1 MRQSMTLE
9 GIKVLDLSRV
19 LAGPYCTMLLAD
31 LGAEVV
37 KVEMPGGGDDARAF
51 GPFMGTE
58 SAYFMSINRNKQSI
72 TLNLKLP
79 ESQEIFRQIVTQY
92 DILVENFRPGTMD
105 TLGLGYE
112 QLRQINPR
120 LIYAAISGFGHSGPY
135 MHKPAYDIVV
145 QGMGGIMS
153 ITGSPDGPPTRVGAS
168 IGDINA
174 ALFATI
180 GILAALS
187 HRHVTGQGQMVD
199 VAMLDA
205 QVAILENAITRYE
218 VSGVVPRRIG
228 NRHPS
233 IAPFTSIQAADE
245 PLVIAIGN
253 DSLWAQF
260 CRLVGRHE
268 LIVDARFNTN
278 AGRCQ
283 NWAAL
288 EPVLQE
294 IFALHTA
301 VEWLALL
308 DGAGIPSGPINTIDK
323 VLLDPQV
330 AAREMIEEVDHPVAG
345 KLKMAACPIKLSG
358 TPVGKVRLPSPLLG
372 QHTAEILT
380 RHLGLSEHEIK
391 QLKDAGAI

>member
-1 MRQSMTLE
+1 MCAMTLE

-31 LGAEVV
+31 LGAEVI
-37 KVEMPGGGDDARAF
+37 KVEMPDVGDDARAF
-51 GPFMGTE
+51 GPFLGTE

-79 ESQEIFRQIVTQY
+79 EAQDIFRQMIGQY
-92 DILVENFRPGTMD
+92 DILVENFRPGTMEK
-105 TLGLGYE
+105 LGLGYDV
-112 QLRQINPR
+112 LRQINPR

-135 MHKPAYDIVV
+135 MHKAAYDVVV

-153 ITGSPDGPPTRVGAS
+153 ITGTPEGPPTRVGAS

-199 VAMLDA
+199 VAMLDS

-218 VSGVVPRRIG
+218 VSGVVPGRIG

-233 IAPFTSIQAADE
+233 IAPFTTVQGADE
-245 PLVIAIGN
+245 PFVIAIGN
-253 DSLWAQF
+253 DNLWAQF
-260 CRLVGRHE
+260 CRLVARQE
-268 LIVDARFNTN
+268 LIADARFSTN

-283 NWAAL
+283 NWGVL
-288 EPVLQE
+288 ETLLGD
-294 IFALHTA
+294 IFALRPA
-301 VEWLALL
+301 KEWLALL
-308 DGAGIPSGPINTIDK
+308 DGAGIPCGPINTIDK

-330 AAREMIEEVDHPVAG
+330 AAREMIEEVVHPLAG

-358 TPVGKVRLPSPLLG
+358 TPVGKVRRPSPLLG
-372 QHTAEILT
+372 QHTAEVLE
-380 RHLGLSEHEIK
+380 RDLGLSEAEIRR
-391 QLKDAGAI
+391 LKDVGAI